1 MNKTHMA
8 WNMRRMMENTAKD
21 LTDEE
26 ALEVVYAY
34 PRWKEDTTY
43 FVGDRVR
50 YGDYLYK
57 VLQEHTSQSEWTP
70 PDAPSLFAQVLPGQD
85 GDIGEWVQPGSTN
98 PYMKGDKVLHN
109 GKKWESIIDNN
120 VWEPGVYGWEE
131 IE

>member
-1 MNKTHMA
+1 MNKTQMA

-43 FVGDRVR
+43 FVEDRVR